1 MFIIEWGG
9 HLSNELHLD
18 LRIQRTR
25 KLIRTAFIELLE
37 EKEFHKITV
46 HEITK
51 RAGINRV
58 TFYLHYKD
66 SNDLVDSLLNG
77 FIADIEKIMSDK
89 FDKAYKP
96 GDELSSLTL
105 LLEHIAENAR
115 IYKALLVTK
124 HIPFFT
130 PKLMDLL
137 FALIANNS
145 EKQAI
150 QKAEDYLGM
159 DTPSDIAA
167 WYGTSAMV
175 GTISMWLGNDMPY
188 TPEFLAQQIIQLNP
202 FRPATI
208 NHT

>member
-1 MFIIEWGG
+1 M
-9 HLSNELHLD
+9 SNELHLD

-25 KLIRTAFIELLE
+25 KLIRNAFIELLE

-46 HEITK
+46 HAITQ

-66 SNDLVDSLLNG
+66 SNDLVDSLLNE
-77 FIADIEKIMSDK
+77 FLADIEKILSDK
-89 FDKAYKP
+89 FDKTYKP
-96 GDELSSLTL
+96 GDELLSLTL

-137 FALIANNS
+137 YALIVNNS

-150 QKAEDYLGM
+150 QSAEDYLGTG
-159 DTPSDIAA
+159 TPSDIAA
-167 WYGTSAMV
+167 WYGTSAMI

-202 FRPATI
+202 FKLVTS
-208 NHT
+208 NHS